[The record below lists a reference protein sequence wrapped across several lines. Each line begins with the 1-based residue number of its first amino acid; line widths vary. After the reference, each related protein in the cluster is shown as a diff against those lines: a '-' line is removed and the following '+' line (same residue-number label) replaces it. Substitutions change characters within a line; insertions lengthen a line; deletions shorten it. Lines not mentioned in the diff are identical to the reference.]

1 MMVIRI
7 SIEVKNI
14 LEMFQVLVSGICQH
28 LSTLKQVCR
37 HCYTM
42 LCNIGMLYYI
52 AKMLNNK
59 ACTPCNAEKDIEN
72 DTGGIN

>member
-1 MMVIRI
+1 
-7 SIEVKNI
+7 
-14 LEMFQVLVSGICQH
+14 
-28 LSTLKQVCR
+28 
-37 HCYTM
+37 M

-72 DTGGIN
+72 DTGGINWNYATAPKSYKQF